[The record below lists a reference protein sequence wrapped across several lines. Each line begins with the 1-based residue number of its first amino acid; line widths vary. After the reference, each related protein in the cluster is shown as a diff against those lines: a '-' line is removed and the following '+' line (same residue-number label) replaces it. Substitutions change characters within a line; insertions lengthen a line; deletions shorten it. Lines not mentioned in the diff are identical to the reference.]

1 MLKASS
7 AQIPEEPQFFDPLGH
22 CPKMSGAVS
31 NPHPCKGLGAATPS
45 TSSIDQG
52 ELAARIKMWYKR
64 G

>member
-1 MLKASS
+1 MFKASS
-7 AQIPEEPQFFDPLGH
+7 AQIPEEPQCFDPLGH
-22 CPKMSGAVS
+22 CPELSRAASV
-31 NPHPCKGLGAATPS
+31 PHPCRGLGAATPS